1 MPQPVTWKG
10 DDCFTH
16 MLVVGPTRSGKTATV
31 LKPMIYQLLLQKKK
45 GTELGLS
52 VVEPKGDV
60 AQMVHEMCVEMD
72 IPDVYIDPESPNSH
86 RFNPMEGDIDD
97 VAEATVVVL
106 QGLFGK
112 QEAFFK
118 TVQELSARNVTKLLK
133 ELHGDQMDIIDVMN
147 TLRDQEVLEKKVDEL
162 KRRDGVTDLVHFF
175 ESELLGSMGEKYRQF
190 VIGLRAQLEN
200 ITSNELLRR
209 IMTGK
214 SDIDMDQHFAEG
226 GVLAVNTALG
236 KLRKSGDAFGQF
248 LIMHLQNA
256 TFRRP
261 GSEDTRIP
269 HFMIVDEYSRYINP
283 DVEMFLSLAAEYRVS
298 GVLAVQSLAQLE
310 VESGDIGPL
319 AMKTAIMNSCRNK
332 IAFGGLPA
340 NDAKEFAEEFGMKR
354 VTMTQDTYEHN
365 VLLPSLF
372 PKSYRETE
380 TEEYRFYFTEIM
392 DGLPRFH
399 YVHKLLQD
407 GVQQPPGLAKG
418 IFVPRDWK
426 QRKEWLDQGKEKTPL
441 NKRFKRAARVLTQ
454 ELKPKR
460 RRWIKEPIKP
470 FAHES
475 VEANFSEIPDDE
487 ETQQGQTKQQEQ
499 AWNIG
504 NGEPVFEGGDQ
515 TEWQF
520 TEWQF
525 TEWSFEQEPYFGENM
540 ETEEEIVV
548 DDKKDNPGNNT
559 PENSKGGDNDVKQD
573 KQQYVAK
580 ETVAEETDD
589 FWG

>member
-1 MPQPVTWKG
+1 MSPVTWKG

-45 GTELGLS
+45 GMELGLS
-52 VVEPKGDV
+52 VIEPKGDV
-60 AQMVHEMCVEMD
+60 AGMVHEMCEEMD
-72 IPDVYIDPESPNSH
+72 IPHTFIDPLSPNSD
-86 RFNPMEGDIDD
+86 RFNPMEGETDD

-106 QGLFGK
+106 QGMFGK

-175 ESELLGSMGEKYRQF
+175 ESELLGSMGDKYRQF

-200 ITSNELLRR
+200 ITSNELLQR

-248 LIMHLQNA
+248 LTMHLQNA

-261 GSEDTRIP
+261 GSEDTRVP
-269 HFMIVDEYSRYINP
+269 HFLIVDEYSRYINP
-283 DVEMFLSLAAEYRVS
+283 DVEIFLSMAAEYRVA

-310 VESGDIGPL
+310 VESGDIGPQ
-319 AMKTAIMNSCRNK
+319 AMKTTIMNSCRSK
-332 IAFGGLPA
+332 IAFGGLPSQ
-340 NDAKEFAEEFGMKR
+340 DAKDFSEEFGMNR
-354 VTMTQDTYEHN
+354 VMMKQNTFDHHVMI
-365 VLLPSLF
+365 PSFF

-380 TEEYRFYFTEIM
+380 TEEYRFYFTEMM

-399 YVHKLLQD
+399 YVHKLVQD
-407 GVQQPPGLAKG
+407 GEQQPPALAKG
-418 IFVPRDWK
+418 VFVPRDWK
-426 QRKEWLDQGKEKTPL
+426 QRKEWLEEEKTPL
-441 NKRFKRAARVLTQ
+441 NKRFKRAGHVLAQ
-454 ELKPKR
+454 EIKPKR
-460 RRWIKEPIKP
+460 KRWVKGPIKP
-470 FAHES
+470 FAYES
-475 VEANFSEIPDDE
+475 VDADFTEIPDDE
-487 ETQQGQTKQQEQ
+487 ATQQGKTNGQEQ

-504 NGEPVFEGGDQ
+504 NGKTAFEGGEQ

-520 TEWQF
+520 TEW
-525 TEWSFEQEPYFGENM
+525 TFEQEPDTAKTVER
-540 ETEEEIVV
+540 EEETGMK
-548 DDKKDNPGNNT
+548 DK
-559 PENSKGGDNDVKQD
+559 PENNKPENTKRGDDNVKRNSW
-573 KQQYVAK
+573 QQSFSN
-580 ETVAEETDD
+580 ETVTEGTDD